1 MALRKNRLRARP
13 LAGLGAALALT
24 AFPLGGAIV
33 ASPPA
38 GAATTFLG
46 SLPNQSTVASTVPT
60 SNSGLPGD
68 GDVNPYGVAVIRHST
83 GHLIAG
89 NILVS
94 NFNNSSNLQGT
105 GRTIVEI
112 SPSGDQFTFA
122 RLPELT
128 GGTGLTTALAVL
140 PNGFVVVGSLPTMDG
155 TSATATAGALA
166 VLDRNGNL
174 VETISGG
181 DINGPWDLTATAKGN
196 HAELFVTNVLNGTV
210 ANSPNQVDQGTVVRV
225 DLNVG
230 GRAPKVTKETVIG
243 SGFPERTDQGALVI
257 GPTGVGLGSNGTLY
271 VADSLDNAIT
281 AIPNAVHR
289 GTSAGKGVTV
299 SPTGSTNMLNDP
311 LGLAVA
317 PNGDILTVNG
327 NDGNIVETT
336 PAGAQIE
343 TRQLDS
349 SGDPPGA
356 GALFGLAVGAGGQAL
371 YFVDDATNT
380 LDALTG

>member
-1 MALRKNRLRARP
+1 MVLRGKNLPARP
-13 LAGLGAALALT
+13 LAGLMAAAALT
-24 AFPLGGAIV
+24 AFPLGGAVIGGQ
-33 ASPPA
+33 AA
-38 GAATTFLG
+38 NAATTFLG
-46 SLPNQSTVASTVPT
+46 GVPNQSTVASTLPT

-68 GDVNPYGVAVIRHST
+68 GDVNPYGVAVIGHST

-89 NILVS
+89 SVLVS

-105 GRTIVEI
+105 GRTIVEVT
-112 SPSGDQFTFA
+112 PSGDQFTFA
-122 RLPELT
+122 RLPELP

-140 PNGFVVVGSLPTMDG
+140 PKGFVVVGSLPTSDG
-155 TSATATAGALA
+155 TSATATQGALA

-181 DINGPWDLTATAKGN
+181 DINGPWDLTATAHGN

-210 ANSPNQVDQGTVVRV
+210 ANSPNLVDQGTVVRV
-225 DLNVG
+225 DLNLG
-230 GRAPKVTKETVIG
+230 GRVPKVTKETVIG
-243 SGFPERTDQGALVI
+243 SGFPERTDAAALVI

-289 GTSAGKGVTV
+289 HTSAGTGVTV
-299 SPTGSTNMLNDP
+299 SPTGSANLLNDP

-327 NDGNIVETT
+327 NNGNIVETT
-336 PAGAQIE
+336 PGGAQVDS
-343 TRQLDS
+343 RQLDG
-349 SGDPPGA
+349 SGNPPGA
-356 GALFGLAVGAGGQAL
+356 GALFGLAVAPGGQTL